1 MVRSGSTRMES
12 DVDAMIQE
20 MREAI
25 QIPRVVE
32 VRIPGHPPGGND
44 LHRMN
49 RFQVRKSR
57 EVWKGLAHQEAVRAM
72 TRGEYA
78 KPWMLTAVGRS
89 GRSPESSSW
98 TAEAEWWPLTRA
110 TIAVSW
116 RFRVRRTRDLDNLIA
131 GLKPIV
137 DGLVSSGIL
146 QDDHSGVLVGFG
158 PLDVQVGA
166 EQDETVLTVTEV
178 PG

>member
-1 MVRSGSTRMES
+1 M
-12 DVDAMIQE
+12 DAMIRTARAGIL
-20 MREAI
+20 M
-25 QIPRVVE
+25 PRSVE

-49 RFQVRKSR
+49 RFQVRKAR
-57 EVWKGLAHQEAVRAM
+57 ETWKGIAHDEAVRAM

-78 KPWMLTAVGRS
+78 RPWMLTAVGRS
-89 GRSPESSSW
+89 GRDERSSS
-98 TAEAEWWPLTRA
+98 AIPGREWWPLTRA

-146 QDDHSGVLVGFG
+146 EDDHSGVLVGFG

>member
-1 MVRSGSTRMES
+1 MDT
-12 DVDAMIQE
+12 MIQE
-20 MREAI
+20 VRAAI
-25 QIPRVVE
+25 RIPRTVE

-98 TAEAEWWPLTRA
+98 TEEADWWPLTRA
-110 TIAVSW
+110 TLGVSW
-116 RFRVRRTRDLDNLIA
+116 RYRIRRTRDLDNLIA

-146 QDDHSGVLVGFG
+146 EDDHSGVLVGIG
-158 PLDVQVGA
+158 PLDVVTGA
-166 EQDETVLTVTEV
+166 AQDETVLTIMEV
-178 PG
+178 LG

>member
-1 MVRSGSTRMES
+1 M
-12 DVDAMIQE
+12 DAMIQE
-20 MREAI
+20 ARATI
-25 QIPRVVE
+25 RVPRSVE

-57 EVWKGLAHQEAVRAM
+57 EVWKGIAHDEAVRAM

-78 KPWMLTAVGRS
+78 RAWMVTAVGRS
-89 GRSPESSSW
+89 GRSLGSTSYTP
-98 TAEAEWWPLTRA
+98 EAEWWPLTRA

-131 GLKPIV
+131 GLKPVV
-137 DGLVSSGIL
+137 DALVSSGIL

-166 EQDETVLTVTEV
+166 AQDETVLTVTEV